1 MSDRG
6 SGEVSLRLAWRPF
19 GRRLAV
25 ASGCLAAL
33 ISLFNHV
40 PVSVASLRGG
50 LAFAS
55 VLVVMK
61 LGLFA
66 LEKSL
71 AADATAGDG
80 EEETQ
85 Q

>member
-6 SGEVSLRLAWRPF
+6 SEEVSLRLAWRPF
-19 GRRLAV
+19 ERRVAV
-25 ASGCLAAL
+25 AAGCLVAL
-33 ISLFNHV
+33 ISLFHHV

-55 VLVVMK
+55 VLAVMK

-71 AADATAGDG
+71 AADKAAGRG
-80 EEETQ
+80 EEEPQ
-85 Q
+85 P

>member
-6 SGEVSLRLAWRPF
+6 FEEASLRLAWRPF
-19 GRRLAV
+19 GRRVAV
-25 ASGCLAAL
+25 AAGSLVAL
-33 ISLFNHV
+33 ISLFYHV

-71 AADATAGDG
+71 SADAARGGGEDG
-80 EEETQ
+80 PQT
-85 Q
+85 